1 MEIYL
6 QFEKEDKEQ
15 QHKKQRQNN
24 TTKQQQVKVAPYSF
38 MTAGA
43 RWWFQL

>member
-43 RWWFQL
+43 R